1 MGDRIALT
9 ADDGH
14 ELKAYRSEPPGTPK
28 GGVVVLQE
36 IFGITGHI
44 QRVADQYA
52 AAGYVA
58 IAPSLFDR
66 IRPGIVLDYADVEE
80 ARGIMTSLD
89 REKVPADMAAA
100 IAAARAAAGSAG
112 KVAAI
117 GYCWGGAMADFAA
130 CRTDVDAAV
139 SYYGRAT
146 VEWLDEQPRC
156 PVMYHYGAQDPL
168 IPPELVEQISA
179 ARQDFPTYVYDDAGH
194 GFNCDNRDDYRPESA
209 ALALKRTLAFLDEHL
224 GK

>member
-1 MGDRIALT
+1 MGDWITLS

-14 ELKAYRSEPPGTPK
+14 ELNAYRSAPTGTAR

-36 IFGITGHI
+36 IFGVTGHI
-44 QRVADQYA
+44 QRVTDQYA
-52 AAGYVA
+52 AHGYLA

-66 IRPGIVLDYADVEE
+66 IRPGIVLDYSDIDE
-80 ARGIMTSLD
+80 ARSIMTSLD
-89 REKVPADMAAA
+89 REKVPAD
-100 IAAARAAAGSAG
+100 IAAAVSAARSAG

-130 CRTDVDAAV
+130 CRTDIDAAV

-146 VEWLDEQPRC
+146 VEWLDERPRC
-156 PVMYHYGAQDPL
+156 PVMYHYGAQDQL

-179 ARQDFPTYVYDDAGH
+179 ARQGHPSYVYEDAGH
-194 GFNCDNRDDYRPESA
+194 GFNCDDRPDFRADSA
-209 ALALKRTLAFLDEHL
+209 ALALERTLGFLEEHL
-224 GK
+224 GA